1 MTRKTLLFMTLMISF
16 FAVAGEM
23 TAYFPPPLCVPDCAN
38 VR

>member
-1 MTRKTLLFMTLMISF
+1 MTRKTLLLLTMTISF

-23 TAYFPPPLCVPDCAN
+23 SAYLPPPPCFPDCAM

>member
-1 MTRKTLLFMTLMISF
+1 MTRKSLLLLTLTISF

-23 TAYFPPPLCVPDCAN
+23 SAYLPPPACYPECAM